1 MVDKNKE
8 TKKDRSNYFMA
19 DVRDFVFH
27 GKEEEE

>member
-1 MVDKNKE
+1 MPE
-8 TKKDRSNYFMA
+8 EKKKPDRSDYFMA